1 METQTSKTLLEA
13 QLLVNRFYEVQ
24 INGENMDYDS
34 ALECA
39 KIAVDTIIRSEC
51 LHMPEDRLFWKSVN
65 KELDFLKQEGI

>member
-51 LHMPEDRLFWKSVN
+51 LHMTEDRLFWKSVN